1 MTGDKSLSI
10 LLMILF
16 GISGT
21 LVLILTWMQPMPGAE
36 RAFDTVIGAIGLAVA
51 LSRIPLLKTP
61 GTGKEAGKVS
71 VEVGSEK

>member
-1 MTGDKSLSI
+1 MARDKSLSI

-21 LVLILTWMQPMPGAE
+21 LVLILTWMQSMPGAE
-36 RAFDTVIGAIGLAVA
+36 RVFDTVIGAVGLAVA

-61 GTGKEAGKVS
+61 GTGKVTEKISAE
-71 VEVGSEK
+71 VESEK